1 MSAGPSVG
9 AIAGRELEEIAT
21 SGREDQPAPIHA
33 LVHEHTRVTRLNARD
48 HLVALR
54 HELER
59 PGSPWAPLSL
69 SLSLSR
75 VAVEG
80 LARSAI

>member
-1 MSAGPSVG
+1 M
-9 AIAGRELEEIAT
+9 
-21 SGREDQPAPIHA
+21 
-33 LVHEHTRVTRLNARD
+33 HEHTRVTRLNARD